1 MGSLSS
7 TTGLVNTFIH
17 LWSVLSRS
25 ATFDELPGNS
35 IDCTNAHSSLSVS
48 SKRVLSSE
56 CVPAETRIWFRA
68 CMDFGMPLEIVST
81 DESFVAVI
89 TLELSIVKVSLHVR
103 FDVLFP
109 TEALV
114 AIVELANPLV
124 VRRIGPFYVLCN
136 IVQGDVSLLDGSADA
151 WFEVEV

>member
-1 MGSLSS
+1 
-7 TTGLVNTFIH
+7 
-17 LWSVLSRS
+17 
-25 ATFDELPGNS
+25 
-35 IDCTNAHSSLSVS
+35 
-48 SKRVLSSE
+48 
-56 CVPAETRIWFRA
+56 
-68 CMDFGMPLEIVST
+68 MDFGMPLEIVST

-109 TEALV
+109 AEALV

-124 VRRIGPFYVLCN
+124 VRRIWPFYVLCN

-151 WFEVEV
+151 WFQVEV

>member
-1 MGSLSS
+1 M
-7 TTGLVNTFIH
+7 
-17 LWSVLSRS
+17 LSRP
-25 ATFDELPGNS
+25 ATFDELPSDS

-48 SKRVLSSE
+48 SKSVLSSE
-56 CVPAETRIWFRA
+56 CVPAETRIWLRA
-68 CMDFGMPLEIVST
+68 GMNFGMPLEIVST
-81 DESFVAVI
+81 DEPLVAVI

-109 TEALV
+109 AEALV

-124 VRRIGPFYVLCN
+124 VHRIWPFYVLCN

>member
-1 MGSLSS
+1 M
-7 TTGLVNTFIH
+7 
-17 LWSVLSRS
+17 LSRS
-25 ATFDELPGNS
+25 ATFDELPSDS

-48 SKRVLSSE
+48 SKSVLSSE

-68 CMDFGMPLEIVST
+68 CMNFGMPLEIVST
-81 DESFVAVI
+81 DEALVAVI

-109 TEALV
+109 AEALV

-124 VRRIGPFYVLCN
+124 VRRIWPFYVLCN
-136 IVQGDVSLLDGSADA
+136 IVQSDVSLLDGSADA

>member
-1 MGSLSS
+1 M
-7 TTGLVNTFIH
+7 F
-17 LWSVLSRS
+17 SRS
-25 ATFDELPGNS
+25 ATFDELPS
-35 IDCTNAHSSLSVS
+35 DSVDCSNAHSSLSVS
-48 SKRVLSSE
+48 SKSVLSSE

-68 CMDFGMPLEIVST
+68 CMNFGMPLEIVST
-81 DESFVAVI
+81 DEALVAVI

-109 TEALV
+109 AETLV

-124 VRRIGPFYVLCN
+124 VRRIWPFYVLCN
-136 IVQGDVSLLDGSADA
+136 IVQSDVSLLDGSADA

>member
-1 MGSLSS
+1 M
-7 TTGLVNTFIH
+7 N
-17 LWSVLSRS
+17 
-25 ATFDELPGNS
+25 
-35 IDCTNAHSSLSVS
+35 
-48 SKRVLSSE
+48 
-56 CVPAETRIWFRA
+56 
-68 CMDFGMPLEIVST
+68 FGMPFEIVST

-109 TEALV
+109 AEALV

-124 VRRIGPFYVLCN
+124 VRRVRSFYVLCN
-136 IVQGDVSLLDGSADA
+136 IVQGDVSLLDGSVDA